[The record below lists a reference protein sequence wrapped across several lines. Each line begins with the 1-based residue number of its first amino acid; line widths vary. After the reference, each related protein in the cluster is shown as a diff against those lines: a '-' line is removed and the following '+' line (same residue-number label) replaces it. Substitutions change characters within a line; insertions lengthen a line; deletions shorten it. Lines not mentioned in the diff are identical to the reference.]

1 MTPYS
6 LSPFIEDVL
15 PDYERVQQ
23 YFSSK
28 VGCEHTAR
36 DLTQETF
43 AKLLRWS
50 PASAVDHPRRV
61 LFRTARNLLIDRFRR
76 VRRMSEEELSDD
88 LIETLADRD
97 PGPSRR
103 AAAAEEIGLVSRAVE
118 ILPEQI
124 REVFILNRLMG
135 LSFAE
140 IAKTMKLSSSTVE
153 RHMVRALLA
162 CRAALEGGNSQKI

>member
-1 MTPYS
+1 MTPYA

-15 PDYERVQQ
+15 PEYERVQQ

-28 VGCEHTAR
+28 VGCEHTAK

-50 PASAVDHPRRV
+50 PSGMVDHPKRV

-76 VRRMSEEELSDD
+76 VKRMSEEKLSDE
-88 LIETLADRD
+88 LIETLVDRD

-103 AAAAEEIGLVSRAVE
+103 AAATEEIGLVSRAVAV
-118 ILPEQI
+118 LPEQI

-135 LSFAE
+135 LSFSE

-153 RHMVRALLA
+153 RHMVKAVLA
-162 CRAALEGGNSQKI
+162 CRAALDGARP